1 MGIGDWGIRLFGYSV
16 ILYFYCFKDIIMGS
30 VRLFVISF
38 LVFLSSGIFVFAQD
52 VGYPDELITRPER
65 TLYLETSLHA
75 DVIRFVDALNEN
87 SDLVHLEIMGTSY
100 LGKDL
105 PLVIM
110 ANPKVESPA
119 EALASGK
126 PIIYI
131 QGNIHGGEVEGKEAL
146 MILLRE
152 MAFGTKNYLLDNQI
166 LLFCPLFNPDGN
178 DALGP
183 NNRSNQDGSPYLAG
197 QRANGQGFD
206 LNRDGLKLET
216 NEGKALAANVMKKW
230 DPDMFVD
237 LHTTNGTWHGYA
249 ITYAPGITT
258 AGHPGTMNYMN
269 DHLLPWLTE
278 KVRQRAGFD
287 TFFYGGFYE
296 YPPRN
301 YYGMYPEPRY
311 LTNSF
316 ALKNKLSLLVET
328 FSHDHFEKRIL
339 SNVNFITSLLEYTND
354 HADEIRDLLSGIEG
368 EVVQEIQDAGGDL
381 HRGTEFQY
389 ADHPPSGDLLAYEV
403 KSGKHTSKRLWFNN
417 VIFHFNHQAASEAK
431 VPKAYVFPAEM
442 AELAHKLQEHGVE
455 ISQLESETNFEGEQ
469 YSVTRLNNQTRSY
482 QGHYPASLEGNFE
495 NTQISMPADS
505 WYVDMAQPLAY
516 LVFYLLEPEA
526 DDGLVFWNYFDDY
539 LNARNV
545 GTNRVPFPVFKVQE
559 SSSSGYED
567 ADSDLSIS
575 YNSDQRALILTGLS
589 VSAHSKTVELV
600 NTGGQILVHQKIPVS
615 ESYYYLTLGNLS
627 NGLYFIRYQQDQ
639 ELISKTI
646 FVRHVE

>member
-1 MGIGDWGIRLFGYSV
+1 MSSIH
-16 ILYFYCFKDIIMGS
+16 K
-30 VRLFVISF
+30 FVFSF
-38 LVFLSSGIFVFAQD
+38 LIALSLGVFVFAQD

-65 TLYLETSLHA
+65 TQYLETSLHS
-75 DVIRFVDALNEN
+75 DVIRFVDALNGN
-87 SDLVHLEIMGTSY
+87 SDLVHIEIMGTSY

-110 ANPKVESPA
+110 ANPKVVSPE
-119 EALASGK
+119 EAISSGK

-146 MILLRE
+146 MILMRE
-152 MAFGTKNYLLDNQI
+152 MVFGMKNYLLDNQI
-166 LLFCPLFNPDGN
+166 LIFCPLFNPDGN

-216 NEGKALAANVMKKW
+216 VECKALSVNVIKKW
-230 DPDMFVD
+230 NPDMFVD

-249 ITYAPGITT
+249 ITYSPGIAT
-258 AGHPGTMNYMN
+258 AGHPGTMDYMN
-269 DHLLPWLTE
+269 DQLLPWLSE

-287 TFFYGGFYE
+287 TFMYGGFYE

-339 SNVNFITSLLEYTND
+339 SNVNFLTSLLEYTND
-354 HADEIRDLLSGIEG
+354 HADEIRDLLSVIEN

-381 HRGTEFQY
+381 LRGTEFQY
-389 ADHPPSGDLLAYEV
+389 ADHPPSGDLLAYEI
-403 KSGKHTSKRLWFNN
+403 KSGNHTSKRLWFNN
-417 VIFHFNHQAASEAK
+417 VIFHFNHQATSEAK

-442 AELAHKLQEHGVE
+442 TGLAQKLLEHGVE
-455 ISQLESETNFEGEQ
+455 ISQLESETNFQGEQ
-469 YSVTRLNNQTRSY
+469 YSVTRLNNQARSY

-495 NTQISMPADS
+495 NVQISMPADA

-545 GTNRVPFPVFKVQE
+545 GTNRVPFPVFKVLE
-559 SSSSGYED
+559 SSSALNGNTVQGIG
-567 ADSDLSIS
+567 IS
-575 YNSDQRALILTGLS
+575 FNSDQRAIILSGM
-589 VSAHSKTVELV
+589 SASASLKTVEMV
-600 NTGGQILVHQKIPVS
+600 SAGGQILFHHKIPIS
-615 ESYYYLTLGNLS
+615 YSYYYLPV
-627 NGLYFIRYQQDQ
+627 NGLARGIYFIRYYQDGK
-639 ELISKTI
+639 IVTKKV
-646 FVRHVE
+646 FVSHAE

>member
-1 MGIGDWGIRLFGYSV
+1 MGY
-16 ILYFYCFKDIIMGS
+16 
-30 VRLFVISF
+30 VRLFLISL

-52 VGYPDELITRPER
+52 VGFNDNLITRPER
-65 TLYLETSLHA
+65 TQYLETSLHV
-75 DVIRFVDALNEN
+75 DVMRFVNALDAN

-100 LGKDL
+100 QGKDL

-110 ANPKVESPA
+110 ANPKVESRA
-119 EALASGK
+119 EAIASGK
-126 PIIYI
+126 TLIYI

-197 QRANGQGFD
+197 KRTNGQGFD

-216 NEGKALAANVMKKW
+216 IEGKALAANVMNKW
-230 DPDMFVD
+230 NPDMFVD

-249 ITYAPGITT
+249 ITYAPGIPS
-258 AGHPGTMNYMN
+258 AGHQGTMNYMN
-269 DHLLPWLTE
+269 DNLLPWLSE

-287 TFFYGGFYE
+287 TFWYGGFYE
-296 YPPRN
+296 YPPKHF
-301 YYGMYPEPRY
+301 YGMYPEPRY

-339 SNVNFITSLLEYTND
+339 SNVSFLTSLLEYTND
-354 HADEIRDLLSGIEG
+354 HADEIRDLISGIEN
-368 EVVQEIQDAGGDL
+368 EVVQEIVDTGGDL
-381 HRGTEFQY
+381 LRGTEFEY

-417 VIFHFNHQAASEAK
+417 VILHIEHQAAREAK

-442 AELAHKLQEHGVE
+442 TELAQKLQEHGVD
-455 ISQLESETNFEGEQ
+455 ISQLANETSYQGEQ
-469 YSVTRLNNQTRSY
+469 YSVTQLNNQSRSY
-482 QGHYPASLEGNFE
+482 QGHYPASLEGDFDNA
-495 NTQISMPADS
+495 QISMPADS

-539 LNARNV
+539 LKARNV
-545 GTNRVPFPVFKVQE
+545 GTNTVAFPVFKVLE
-559 SSSSGYED
+559 SSSSIDENS
-567 ADSDLSIS
+567 DSDLSITF
-575 YNSDQRALILTGLS
+575 YSDQRALVLQGLS
-589 VSAHSKTVELV
+589 ISAHSKTVELV
-600 NTGGQILVHQKIPVS
+600 SAGGQILIHQKIPVS
-615 ESYYYLTLGNLS
+615 NSYFYLS
-627 NGLYFIRYQQDQ
+627 VSGLARGIYFIRYRQDG
-639 ELISKTI
+639 EIVTKKV
-646 FVRHVE
+646 FVSHGE